1 MFQTGYI
8 INPRQDYIWFIG
20 LPLVALAAAL
30 GSQNWLP
37 FVALASINLWIT
49 VPHHFATWFRTYG
62 LAEDW
67 RRFKERLII
76 GPIVIYSFVFLG
88 LQVAP
93 ITLLLVVSLWDHQ
106 HSIMQQHGFA
116 RIYDFKAKAGTPQTP
131 RWDLALNWILY
142 GNMFLNAPLMV
153 TMWLR
158 ELYRLN
164 LVVPVGLL
172 QGIQL
177 ASWTVTALFLV
188 VYTVHIIRGSRQGYP
203 INPMKYLFLAAS
215 YFLWYYAAWHTAS
228 ILVFGIAHRLMHG
241 LQYIVMVLF
250 YVRRK
255 RQADGENR
263 SQNRYG
269 KWLFGSTLTFVLI
282 SVVYAVIYQL
292 AIQKPMNEFGFGLF
306 NIAEQ
311 YPAIPEHGIEA
322 MPGWLSLHLLGEALI
337 SAVAV
342 IHYYFDSFIWKVRD
356 EHVQEGL

>member
-1 MFQTGYI
+1 
-8 INPRQDYIWFIG
+8 
-20 LPLVALAAAL
+20 
-30 GSQNWLP
+30 
-37 FVALASINLWIT
+37 
-49 VPHHFATWFRTYG
+49 
-62 LAEDW
+62 
-67 RRFKERLII
+67 
-76 GPIVIYSFVFLG
+76 
-88 LQVAP
+88 
-93 ITLLLVVSLWDHQ
+93 
-106 HSIMQQHGFA
+106 
-116 RIYDFKAKAGTPQTP
+116 
-131 RWDLALNWILY
+131 
-142 GNMFLNAPLMV
+142 
-153 TMWLR
+153 
-158 ELYRLN
+158 LN

-188 VYTVHIIRGSRQGYP
+188 AYTVHIIRGARQGYP

-255 RQADGENR
+255 RQADGGNR

-269 KWLFGSTLTFVLI
+269 KWLFGSTLAFVLI

-292 AIQKPMNEFGFGLF
+292 AIQKPMDEFGFGLF

-342 IHYYFDSFIWKVRD
+342 LHYYFDSFIWKVRD